1 MTLKIEQIEVGQMA
15 NFTYFIIDEEEKEIA
30 VVDPSWDLDKIFEI
44 IKTNSYTVKFIINTH
59 THFDH
64 ILGNDQVAAITNCQ
78 IVQHEKSIEK
88 HDITIKDGDRLRV
101 GNVIIDILHT
111 PGHSKDSICLIID
124 SKIII
129 TGDTLFIGNCG
140 RIDLPGGNI
149 DEMYDSLL
157 ERIFKLD
164 DELTVYPGHNYGSK
178 PVSTIGHEK
187 NTNYVLAPRTRQEF
201 THFMTGDE

>member
-201 THFMTGDE
+201 THFMTGD